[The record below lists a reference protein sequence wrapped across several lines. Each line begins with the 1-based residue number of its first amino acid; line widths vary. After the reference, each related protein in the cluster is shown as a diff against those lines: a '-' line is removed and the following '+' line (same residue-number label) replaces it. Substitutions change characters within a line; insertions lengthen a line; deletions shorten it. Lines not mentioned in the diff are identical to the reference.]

1 MKHKHQHKK
10 LVSITLFI
18 VGILLLVFSINSM
31 HKIAVRKSFTEI
43 EVPANE
49 LQQTVRD
56 QRRSAEYDTLV
67 VISLIAGVVLTV
79 SGASSLIFYRNKR

>member
-1 MKHKHQHKK
+1 
-10 LVSITLFI
+10 
-18 VGILLLVFSINSM
+18 M

>member
-1 MKHKHQHKK
+1 MKHKHHHKK

-49 LQQTVRD
+49 LQTVRE

-67 VISLIAGVVLTV
+67 VLSLIAGVVLTV
-79 SGASSLIFYRNKR
+79 SGASSLIFYRSKR